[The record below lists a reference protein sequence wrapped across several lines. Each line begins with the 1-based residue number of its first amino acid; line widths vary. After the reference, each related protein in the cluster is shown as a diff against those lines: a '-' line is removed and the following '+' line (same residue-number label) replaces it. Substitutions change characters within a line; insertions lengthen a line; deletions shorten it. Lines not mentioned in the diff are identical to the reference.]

1 MQVPPGGAQPPPQ
14 PPPAAAALPP
24 APLPPAPQLEAR
36 AADDTL
42 ARLDMEWLRGLL
54 TPGALLEAGTKEGR
68 LQWLQLLDLLAEVGV
83 GVGVGVGG

>member
-1 MQVPPGGAQPPPQ
+1 MQVPPGGAQPPPPPP

-24 APLPPAPQLEAR
+24 APQLEAS
-36 AADDTL
+36 AADETL